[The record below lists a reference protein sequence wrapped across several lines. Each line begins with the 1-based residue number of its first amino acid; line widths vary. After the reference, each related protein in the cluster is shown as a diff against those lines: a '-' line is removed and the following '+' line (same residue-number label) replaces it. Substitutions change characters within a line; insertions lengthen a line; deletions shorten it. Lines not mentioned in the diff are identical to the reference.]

1 MKKALEQR
9 CRGLWYLFVMNFDWN
24 RFICRASTAMRDGF
38 FFLGFLVVL
47 REREREREKF
57 IKREAEDDEIEK
69 WGGGGLVFI

>member
-24 RFICRASTAMRDGF
+24 RFICRASTAMKDGFF
-38 FFLGFLVVL
+38 FFLGFLVAL
-47 REREREREKF
+47 REREREKF